1 MNPLD
6 VVAEILGEP
15 ADQMR
20 NPANADY
27 RCPFRNGPCIKF
39 SKTLEAPAPVC
50 SVHQRHRKTDIIR
63 RPPIC
68 TCPVRFFESDIPGD
82 VIRECWVGPKPEN
95 TEFVYEVQ
103 MQKFGK
109 VDLVITELSE
119 KRDRVKSF
127 LPVELQAV
135 DITGTVLPAYIAIT
149 NNQAE
154 ISPAAYGLNWANVRK
169 RFISQLIAKG
179 YYCHHWGTRII
190 AVVQEELFERF
201 QAHAKS
207 PEVAMKDSNI
217 VFMLYQY
224 VWNEAEKRWQFSLK
238 RVVPT
243 THVNVMNAILYET
256 PPSKAVFEA
265 KLLNIIKSS

>member
-6 VVAEILGEP
+6 VIAELLGEP

-27 RCPFRNGPCIKF
+27 RCPFRNGPCIKI

-50 SVHQRHRKTDIIR
+50 SVHRRQRSTDIVR

-68 TCPVRFFESDIPGD
+68 TCPVRFFEADIAGD
-82 VIRECWVGPKPEN
+82 VIRECWVGPKPDHFEV
-95 TEFVYEVQ
+95 VYEVK
-103 MQKFGK
+103 MEKFGK
-109 VDLVITELSE
+109 VDLVITQVSE
-119 KRDRVKSF
+119 NRQHIQHF
-127 LPVELQAV
+127 LPVEVQAV

-149 NNQAE
+149 NNQPDA
-154 ISPAAYGLNWANVRK
+154 PGKYGFNWANVRK

-179 YYCHHWGTRII
+179 FYCHHWGTRII
-190 AVVQEELFERF
+190 AVVQEELYETF

-207 PEVAMKDSNI
+207 PEVAMADSNI
-217 VFMLYQY
+217 VFMLYQFA
-224 VWNEAEKRWQFSLK
+224 WNETANRWQFSLK
-238 RVVPT
+238 RIVPT

-256 PPSKAVFEA
+256 PPSKEVFEA
-265 KLLNIIKSS
+265 KLLNLIKAF

>member
-6 VVAEILGEP
+6 VIAELLGEP

-27 RCPFRNGPCIKF
+27 RCPFRNGTCIKF
-39 SKTLEAPAPVC
+39 NKTLEAPAPVC
-50 SVHQRHRKTDIIR
+50 SLHQRHRRTDIIR

-68 TCPVRFFESDIPGD
+68 TCPVRFFEADIAGD
-82 VIRECWVGPKPEN
+82 VIRECWVGPKPDHFEL
-95 TEFVYEVQ
+95 VYEIQ
-103 MQKFGK
+103 MEKFGK
-109 VDLVITELSE
+109 VDLVITQVSE
-119 KRDRVKSF
+119 ARDQIQHF

-149 NNQAE
+149 NNQNE
-154 ISPAAYGLNWANVRK
+154 ISQAAYGFNWANVRK
-169 RFISQLIAKG
+169 RFISQLITKG
-179 YYCHHWGTRII
+179 FYCHHWGTRIV
-190 AVVQEELFERF
+190 AVLQEDLFEQF
-201 QAHAKS
+201 QKHART
-207 PEVAMKDSNI
+207 PEVALADSNI

-224 VWNEAEKRWQFSLK
+224 AWNVADNRWNFSLK

-265 KLLNIIKSS
+265 KLLNLINAP